1 LSEVNLEEALRG
13 TTLRV
18 YWYILTVRKPV
29 SAREVQKGLRLS
41 SPSLA
46 LHHLEKLAD
55 LRLVQKD
62 NMGQYSLIEEVRVG
76 LLRFFIGFGRHLI
89 PRYSLYAAYFI
100 GLLVGYL
107 IAFRMAF
114 DIKDVYVLVF
124 GISAIFTSVYELVSV
139 WRMKR
144 L

>member
-1 LSEVNLEEALRG
+1 
-13 TTLRV
+13 
-18 YWYILTVRKPV
+18 
-29 SAREVQKGLRLS
+29 
-41 SPSLA
+41 
-46 LHHLEKLAD
+46 
-55 LRLVQKD
+55 
-62 NMGQYSLIEEVRVG
+62 
-76 LLRFFIGFGRHLI
+76 
-89 PRYSLYAAYFI
+89 
-100 GLLVGYL
+100 LLVGYL